1 MLSFVDVLAVVGF
14 FALRIGVPLL
24 VMAGIIYLL
33 KRLDRRW
40 EAEARAM
47 QERTQPAE
55 RPAVRP
61 AVQPGAPRPGTTVR
75 VPAPQPVL
83 PWVPPPAVGR
93 VPAQQSGLM
102 AAAAL
107 QPCWTAKG
115 CSEGQRAACPAPQ
128 HPELPCWQARFD
140 AEGAIPEDC
149 VKCDAFQRYPMM

>member
-1 MLSFVDVLAVVGF
+1 MLNFMDILAIAGF

-24 VMAGIIYLL
+24 VMVGIGYLL

-47 QERTQPAE
+47 QERAQPAE

-61 AVQPGAPRPGTTVR
+61 GATRPGTTVR
-75 VPAPQPVL
+75 VPAAPPAL

-93 VPAQQSGLM
+93 TTVPQPGLM
-102 AAAAL
+102 AQAAP
-107 QPCWTAKG
+107 QPCWKAKG
-115 CSEGQRAACPAPQ
+115 CNESQRAACPAPQ
-128 HPELPCWQARFD
+128 HPEVPCWQARFD
-140 AEGAIPEDC
+140 AEGVIPEDC